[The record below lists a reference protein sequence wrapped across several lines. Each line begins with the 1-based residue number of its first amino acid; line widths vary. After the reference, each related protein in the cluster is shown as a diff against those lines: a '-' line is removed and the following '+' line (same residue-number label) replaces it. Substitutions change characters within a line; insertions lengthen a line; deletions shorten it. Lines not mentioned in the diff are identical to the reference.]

1 MTDIEIW
8 KTAVYDDEVFE
19 GLYKVSNW
27 GRVRSLITNR
37 ILKQGNVSGYLQVV
51 LSKNEEKK
59 PCLVHRLVAQTFIPN
74 PDNLPQVNH
83 IDEDKTNN
91 RVENLEWKSPKG
103 NINHGTRTKRASETR
118 KKGEKSKTVLQFSL
132 DGTLIR
138 EWSSASEV
146 QRQLNFHESNIA
158 SCCVGK
164 RKSAHGFRWEYK

>member
-1 MTDIEIW
+1 M
-8 KTAVYDDEVFE
+8 
-19 GLYKVSNW
+19 
-27 GRVRSLITNR
+27 RSLITNR
-37 ILKQGNVSGYLQVV
+37 ILKQGNVNGYLKVG
-51 LSKNEEKK
+51 LSKNGKTK
-59 PCLVHRLVAQTFIPN
+59 NCLVHRLVAETFLEN
-74 PDNLPQVNH
+74 PENKPQVNH

-91 RVENLEWKSPKG
+91 FVGTPENNYKDGNIEWCWSKD

-158 SCCVGK
+158 TCCIGK
-164 RKSAHGFRWEYK
+164 RKSAHGFLWMYK